1 MTETVEQMKEMRVI
15 EHMQMVLE
23 YIEQVPILRVP
34 AITHRGVTNAMMN
47 EYNEKYFPV
56 PEPKQD

>member
-34 AITHRGVTNAMMN
+34 AITHRGVINAMMN

-56 PEPKQD
+56 QEPKQD

>member
-1 MTETVEQMKEMRVI
+1 
-15 EHMQMVLE
+15 MQMVLE

-56 PEPKQD
+56 QEPKQD